1 MVCVC
6 VCVSNVCMMSAGATG
21 VCMISVGVT
30 GVCMISSALPGV
42 AFDGGGDSWN
52 SRMKSTALY
61 LLLKLQ

>member
-1 MVCVC
+1 
-6 VCVSNVCMMSAGATG
+6 MMSAGATG
-21 VCMISVGVT
+21 VFMMSAGVT

-52 SRMKSTALY
+52 SGTKSTALY